1 MINASNFNINSFS
14 NAAEVLRKGE
24 DTVKMQKKEFIDEH
38 KKLVKVL
45 RSDSHA
51 DDKKEADEQEAEL
64 NEIEKGKKSPVG
76 TVSNGY
82 KKIADGKWQKVTVH
96 GLTHN
101 ETKERMKKPIT
112 KQEGNSHVEALKK
125 IDDKEYDDAHVM
137 NSKNKEASKDKLKKS
152 QNMNSVSRFNHFNMA
167 SFQEN
172 AVDVKSEHNVT
183 DFEEIQKGQISN
195 AFGHSQEIKVDKKGS
210 EIKANLKVARDK
222 EQMECTQ
229 FQTQLEAVKA
239 NIQTEPTENIDDWAT
254 EGLDITIMP
263 KKFNWS
269 ECYCNEDNEYSDQS
283 MKSEKQLLCDAKREY
298 NNTAEKFVKCQVEL
312 HILDTMM
319 NNIADNK
326 VYSLSVKQAAIL
338 GF

>member
-14 NAAEVLRKGE
+14 NAAEVLQKGE
-24 DTVKMQKKEFIDEH
+24 DTVKMQKKEFVDEH

-45 RSDSHA
+45 RSDSHT
-51 DDKKEADEQEAEL
+51 DDKEEADEQEAEL
-64 NEIEKGKKSPVG
+64 NKIEKDKK
-76 TVSNGY
+76 
-82 KKIADGKWQKVTVH
+82 
-96 GLTHN
+96 GLWDN
-101 ETKERMKKPIT
+101 VNAKRKRGEKPA
-112 KQEGNSHVEALKK
+112 KPGDEDYPDSEAF
-125 IDDKEYDDAHVM
+125 
-137 NSKNKEASKDKLKKS
+137 KEASKNKLKKS

>member
-1 MINASNFNINSFS
+1 MINTSNFNINSFS
-14 NAAEVLRKGE
+14 NAAEVLQKGE

-51 DDKKEADEQEAEL
+51 DDKEEAEEQEAEL
-64 NEIEKGKKSPVG
+64 NEIEKDKK
-76 TVSNGY
+76 
-82 KKIADGKWQKVTVH
+82 
-96 GLTHN
+96 GLWDN
-101 ETKERMKKPIT
+101 VNAKRKRGEKPA
-112 KQEGNSHVEALKK
+112 KPGDSDYPDSEAF
-125 IDDKEYDDAHVM
+125 
-137 NSKNKEASKDKLKKS
+137 KEASKNKLKKS

-172 AVDVKSEHNVT
+172 AVDVKSQHNVT

-210 EIKANLKVARDK
+210 EIKANLKIARDK

>member
-1 MINASNFNINSFS
+1 MINTSNFNIGSFS
-14 NAAEVLRKGE
+14 NLKEVLQKGE
-24 DTVKMQKKEFIDEH
+24 DTVKMPKKEFVEEH

-51 DDKKEADEQEAEL
+51 DDKEEADEQEAEL
-64 NEIEKGKKSPVG
+64 NKIEKDKKGLWDNVHAKRKRGEKPSKPGDEDYPEADAFKQASNNKIKKS
-76 TVSNGY
+76 
-82 KKIADGKWQKVTVH
+82 
-96 GLTHN
+96 
-101 ETKERMKKPIT
+101 E
-112 KQEGNSHVEALKK
+112 
-125 IDDKEYDDAHVM
+125 
-137 NSKNKEASKDKLKKS
+137 
-152 QNMNSVSRFNHFNMA
+152 NMNSLSRFNQFNMA
-167 SFQEN
+167 SFKE
-172 AVDVKSEHNVT
+172 AESDIKSQHNVT
-183 DFEEIQKGQISN
+183 DFENIQKGHISN

-222 EQMECTQ
+222 EQLECTQ

-239 NIQTEPTENIDDWAT
+239 NIPTEPTENIDEWTT